1 MKLACKSEDR
11 GTGSREFFRMRFRK
25 LVEDLDFRR
34 NPRWVDWQNEWWC
47 PAQGLYLSSLHAFSP
62 YLASSL
68 PFSSHSNMLLAIAY
82 RWIMIQ
88 QCYNVLLPCKRWS
101 IRINRDQEKTNQKQ
115 AMLMQTFSMFWS
127 VQSITECWK
136 LRLHASSCESWCGI
150 VWQADSNQKKKKR
163 QVCKFVW
170 KQIQQHFV
178 EKADINRRQW
188 ETMDQVCKFVCRQIQ
203 QCFVEQAQQKQKTI
217 RQVGKFVCNQIQQ
230 HFVKKNWINKK
241 AIIKFVNL
249 CANRF
254 SNALSN
260 RQNNKRRR

>member
-150 VWQADSNQKKKKR
+150 VWQADSNQKKKKD
-163 QVCKFVW
+163 KFVNLCESRFSSTLSK
-170 KQIQQHFV
+170 KQIST
-178 EKADINRRQW
+178 EGNGRRW
-188 ETMDQVCKFVCRQIQ
+188 
-203 QCFVEQAQQKQKTI
+203 
-217 RQVGKFVCNQIQQ
+217 
-230 HFVKKNWINKK
+230 
-241 AIIKFVNL
+241 IKFVNL
-249 CANRF
+249 CVDRF

-260 RQNNKRRR
+260 KHSKNRRR